1 MTGSVAAAHAAHAAP
16 PMATLAATGVQRAAW
31 LLLALPLAGAVVLL
45 LGGKRTDRFG
55 HLIGV
60 AMPVA
65 AFCYGL
71 VAFFAMLSYPAS
83 QRSRDLHLF
92 TWIPVAGFHVDIGLL
107 LDPLSMCFV
116 LLITGVGSLIH
127 IFAVGYM
134 ASDPQR
140 RRFFGYMN
148 LFVAAMLLLVIAD
161 NYLGLYAGWEGVGL
175 ASYLLIGFWQFK
187 PTAATAAK
195 KAFIANRVGDAG
207 LSLAIMLMFA
217 TFGTVTFIGVFSK
230 VGAASHGVV
239 TALGLLL
246 LLGACGKSA
255 QLPLQ
260 SWLLD
265 AMEGP
270 TPVSALIHAATMV
283 TAGVYLIVR
292 SNPIFN
298 LSADA
303 RLAVTIV
310 GAATLLFGAIIGC
323 AKDDIKKALAGSTM
337 SQIGYM
343 MLAAGLGPAGYAFA
357 IAHLLAHGFFKA
369 GLFLGAGSVKHEMND
384 EVDMRRFGAL
394 RAAMPIT
401 FVTFVIGYL
410 AIIGVP
416 PFSGFFTKDPIIEA
430 AFDKGGTSG
439 AILGTAALLGAGIT
453 AFYMTRVVLMT
464 FTGERRWDD
473 SVHPHEAPPVMTS
486 PMVVLAIGSAG
497 AGAFLILGNRLV
509 NFLAPVVGTPP
520 ASKGLL
526 TPVSLGALGLVVVG
540 AVIAW
545 AMYARREV
553 PVVAPAG
560 RFATVAARKDLYGDA
575 INESVLMR
583 PGQWLTRLSVYF
595 DNRGVDGLVNT
606 AAATMGGTSGR
617 CAGCRPASSALMRCR
632 CWSAR
637 SCWLARCCWCG
648 CRPRKAQRFHEHI
661 PLADSGGRD
670 PAGRRG
676 GGRPDSRPF
685 RAGRGQ
691 RTGAPVTCWSSG
703 WLCSSR

>member
-1 MTGSVAAAHAAHAAP
+1 V
-16 PMATLAATGVQRAAW
+16 
-31 LLLALPLAGAVVLL
+31 AGAIILL
-45 LGGKRTDRFG
+45 LGGKRTNSWG
-55 HLIGV
+55 HLVGV
-60 AMPVA
+60 IMPVA
-65 AFCYGL
+65 SFVYGVIAF
-71 VAFFAMLSYPAS
+71 VAMLGYS
-83 QRSRDLHLF
+83 QRSQDIHLF
-92 TWIPVAGFHVDIGLL
+92 SWIPVGGLKVSIGLL
-107 LDPLSMCFV
+107 LDPLSICFV

-134 ASDPQR
+134 ANDPER

-148 LFVAAMLLLVIAD
+148 LFLAAMLLLVLSD
-161 NYLGLYAGWEGVGL
+161 NYLSLYAGWEGVGL
-175 ASYLLIGFWQFK
+175 ASYLLIGFWQYK

-217 TFGTVTFIGVFSK
+217 QFGTVTFNGVFHA
-230 VGAASHGVV
+230 VGGASHGVV
-239 TALGLLL
+239 TAIGLLL

-343 MLAAGLGPAGYAFA
+343 MLAAGLGPPGYALA
-357 IAHLLAHGFFKA
+357 IAHLLAHGCFKA
-369 GLFLGAGSVKHEMND
+369 GLFLGAGSIKHEMDD
-384 EVDMRRFGAL
+384 EVDMRRFGGLA
-394 RAAMPIT
+394 RVMPVT
-401 FVTFVIGYL
+401 FVTFGLGYL
-410 AIIGVP
+410 AIIGIP
-416 PFSGFFTKDPIIEA
+416 PLSGFFTKDAIVEA
-430 AFDKGGTSG
+430 AFAKGGTTG
-439 AILGTAALLGAGIT
+439 AILGSAAVLGAAIT
-453 AFYMTRVVLMT
+453 AFYMTRVMFMT
-464 FTGERRWDD
+464 FAAQRRWDEK
-473 SVHPHEAPPVMTS
+473 VHPHEAPPVMTS
-486 PMVVLAIGSAG
+486 PMIVLAIGSVG
-497 AGAFLILGNRLV
+497 AGAFLIIANRLID
-509 NFLAPVVGTPP
+509 FLAPVVGTPP
-520 ASKGLL
+520 
-526 TPVSLGALGLVVVG
+526 VSTGYFTLAGGVTLALVLCGVAL
-540 AVIAW
+540 AW
-545 AMYARREV
+545 AMYGRREV
-553 PVVAPAG
+553 PVTAPAG

-606 AAATMGGTSGR
+606 LAATMGGTSGR
-617 CAGCRPASSALMRCR
+617 VRRLENGFVRSYALLM
-632 CWSAR
+632 
-637 SCWLARCCWCG
+637 
-648 CRPRKAQRFHEHI
+648 F
-661 PLADSGGRD
+661 
-670 PAGRRG
+670 
-676 GGRPDSRPF
+676 F
-685 RAGRGQ
+685 
-691 RTGAPVTCWSSG
+691 GAVLLVG
-703 WLCSSR
+703 ALLLVRV